1 MGRSERVTYSR
12 PYILAQVTY
21 SRLLCA
27 RARAALLPARYS
39 CPLAFS
45 TRLLLLLVRYSCP
58 GGARYPFVAKYEHA
72 RYPFVAKY
80 EHARYPYVAKYE
92 HPPGT
97 GTTRGAT
104 PGYPCVARARTR
116 PCARA
121 RYCP

>member
-1 MGRSERVTYSR
+1 M
-12 PYILAQVTY
+12 
-21 SRLLCA
+21 CA
-27 RARAALLPARYS
+27 RARAALLPVRYS
-39 CPLAFS
+39 CPLAFP

-116 PCARA
+116 PCACA

>member
-1 MGRSERVTYSR
+1 MAVLVR
-12 PYILAQVTY
+12 Y

-27 RARAALLPARYS
+27 RARAALLPVRYS
-39 CPLAFS
+39 CPLAFP
-45 TRLLLLLVRYSCP
+45 TRLLLLLVSLL
-58 GGARYPFVAKYEHA
+58 APFVA

-97 GTTRGAT
+97 GTTRGAN

-121 RYCP
+121 RYCPYVLVRSCHLAIWRVRKSFDTCLRR